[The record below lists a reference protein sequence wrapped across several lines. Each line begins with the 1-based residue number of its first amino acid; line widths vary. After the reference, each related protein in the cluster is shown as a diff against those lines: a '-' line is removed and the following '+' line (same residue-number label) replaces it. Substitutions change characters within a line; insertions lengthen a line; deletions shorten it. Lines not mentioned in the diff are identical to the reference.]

1 MKTYFNL
8 IYDAMA
14 MANFEPITVKVANAA
29 QPSFD
34 WRNQKRIFLLK
45 INVHAVHFG
54 PSQLL
59 QI

>member
-1 MKTYFNL
+1 
-8 IYDAMA
+8 MA
-14 MANFEPITVKVANAA
+14 MANFEPITVKVTNAA

-45 INVHAVHFG
+45 IKVHAVHLG
-54 PSQLL
+54 PTQLL